1 MSKNH
6 DNNLFR
12 IMKFNHT
19 KTECCAGMVS
29 KGKPCGIHI
38 FLSGGWLIVGLLLL
52 PLSAPAQPDT
62 SFHIYLMFGQSNME
76 GAGKIEAQDLV
87 TNPRVKM
94 MQDLTCSNLNR
105 NYGEWYTASPPLNR
119 CWSGLGP
126 GDSFGRMLGAEAP
139 PYVTIGL
146 INASVSGCN
155 IYIYKK
161 GCPDGLDAASQ
172 GIPFDCGYAWLLD
185 LAKKAQQ
192 VGVIKGIIFHQGETN
207 TGDPNWKYT
216 VQQIVKDL
224 KADLSLGDIPF
235 LAGELLY
242 AQYNS
247 CCSAHNVEINKL
259 PGLIP
264 NAHVI
269 SAAGLPGADYAHFT
283 SASYRTLGER
293 YARKMLQL
301 VYHIC
306 DSSGIEPWYFLNDGT
321 LKKGDSLLVNR
332 GTKIT
337 LDPAPS
343 NALGTWSWNGTG
355 ISGTA
360 RQLVMTPAAEGIY
373 NAMVTYTNECGA
385 ISRLSYK
392 IVVCDSVPLEPWY
405 SIDGGAWKESASV
418 CVKKGASLVL
428 GPHPVDAQGTWFWST
443 ANADA
448 ASREQVWSTAVMGT
462 RSAIVTFTNGCGA
475 ISHLQMKI
483 TVSDSTFIQSCY
495 TVNDGALTLSNQIRV
510 SKGDSL
516 VLQPFPFNASGAWNW
531 SGAGLSGSAQKQ
543 QVSTNITGTY
553 DIQLMYTNTCGIDSH
568 LPIQLIVD
576 AITGIFSNAHQGEK
590 LEVFP
595 NPASQILYIRD
606 HVPNGTAMPVTCLI
620 LNSLGQVLQTESFSV
635 PAAEYMLDISKLGA
649 GTYYLKL
656 ISSGEPFMVKF
667 VKMK

>member
-1 MSKNH
+1 MNDAFSNMQS
-6 DNNLFR
+6 F
-12 IMKFNHT
+12 
-19 KTECCAGMVS
+19 EGMVT
-29 KGKPCGIHI
+29 KRKPHGTC
-38 FLSGGWLIVGLLLL
+38 FLCSRGYLLIMLMLLSLQAF
-52 PLSAPAQPDT
+52 PQPDT

-216 VQQIVKDL
+216 IQQIVKDL
-224 KADLSLGDIPF
+224 KADLGLGDIPF

-259 PGLIP
+259 PDLIP
-264 NAHVI
+264 NAYVI

-306 DSSGIEPWYFLNDGT
+306 DSSGIEPWYSLNDGT
-321 LKKGDSLLVNR
+321 LREGDSILVNR

-337 LDPAPS
+337 LSPAPS
-343 NALGTWSWNGTG
+343 NALGTWNWSGTG

-360 RQLVMTPAAEGIY
+360 RQLVMTPAKEGTY
-373 NAMVTYTNECGA
+373 DAMVTYTNECGA
-385 ISRLSYK
+385 NSRLSYK
-392 IVVCDSVPLEPWY
+392 IVVCDSVPLEPWCR
-405 SIDGGAWKESASV
+405 IGEGEWKQSASV
-418 CVKKGASLVL
+418 CVRKGVPLVL
-428 GPHPVDAQGTWFWST
+428 GPHPVDSVGTWYWST
-443 ANADA
+443 GSPDPT
-448 ASREQVWSTAVMGT
+448 SREQTISTSVMGT
-462 RSAIVTFTNGCGA
+462 RFAGVSFTNGCGA

-495 TVNDGALTLSNQIRV
+495 TVNEGSLSLSGQIRV
-510 SKGDSL
+510 NKGDSL
-516 VLQPFPFNASGAWNW
+516 VLQPFPFNAMGTWTW
-531 SGAGLSGSAQKQ
+531 SGAGLYGNAQKQ
-543 QVSTNITGTY
+543 QVNTNVPGTY
-553 DIQLMYTNTCGIDSH
+553 DIQLMYTNSCGIDSH
-568 LPIQLIVD
+568 LPIQVIVD
-576 AITGIFSNAHQGEK
+576 AITGIVTNAREGKQI
-590 LEVFP
+590 EVFP
-595 NPASQILYIRD
+595 NPASQVLYVRD
-606 HVPNGTAMPVTCLI
+606 YSSSEKALPVTCFI
-620 LNSLGQVLQTESFSV
+620 LNSLGQVLQSATFSV
-635 PAAEYMLDISKLGA
+635 PAAEYMLDISRLGA

-656 ISSGEPFMVKF
+656 ASSEGPFMVKF

>member
-1 MSKNH
+1 
-6 DNNLFR
+6 
-12 IMKFNHT
+12 MKFTLSHT
-19 KTECCAGMVS
+19 QVLAGMV
-29 KGKPCGIHI
+29 KKRKPHGFGNFCSRGCLLIMLMM
-38 FLSGGWLIVGLLLL
+38 LSQQ
-52 PLSAPAQPDT
+52 AFTQPDT

-76 GAGKIEAQDLV
+76 GAGKIESQDLV
-87 TNPRVKM
+87 THPRVKM

-224 KADLSLGDIPF
+224 KADLGLGDIPF

-259 PGLIP
+259 PDLIP
-264 NAHVI
+264 NAFVI

-306 DSSGIEPWYFLNDGT
+306 DSSGIEPWYSLNDGT
-321 LKKGDSLLVNR
+321 LKEGDSILVNR
-332 GTKIT
+332 GTKII
-337 LDPAPS
+337 LSPAPS
-343 NALGTWSWNGTG
+343 NALGTWSWNGAG

-360 RQLVMTPAAEGIY
+360 RQLVMTPATEGIY

-418 CVKKGASLVL
+418 CVRKGASLAL
-428 GPHPVDAQGTWFWST
+428 GPHPVDAQGTWFWSI
-443 ANADA
+443 ASPDA
-448 ASREQVWSTAVMGT
+448 ASREQVWSTAVLGT
-462 RSAIVTFTNGCGA
+462 RSAIVAFTNGCGA

-495 TVNDGALTLSNQIRV
+495 TVNDGSLSLSGQIRV
-510 SKGDSL
+510 NKGDSL
-516 VLQPFPFNASGAWNW
+516 VLQPFPFNATGTWTW
-531 SGAGLSGSAQKQ
+531 SGAGLYGNVKQ
-543 QVSTNITGTY
+543 QQVNTNVPGTY
-553 DIQLMYTNTCGIDSH
+553 DIQLMYTNSCGIDSH
-568 LPIQLIVD
+568 LPIQIVVD
-576 AITGIFSNAHQGEK
+576 AITGIITNAREGKQI
-590 LEVFP
+590 EVFP
-595 NPASQILYIRD
+595 NPASQVLYIRD
-606 HVPNGTAMPVTCLI
+606 HSFSGKAIPVTCLI
-620 LNSLGQVLQTESFSV
+620 LNSLGQVLQSATFSM
-635 PAAEYMLDISKLGA
+635 PAAEYMLDISRLGA
-649 GTYYLKL
+649 GTYYCKL
-656 ISSGEPFMVKF
+656 VRSDGPFMVKF